1 MDKNELLLDRVR
13 SVVYSDL
20 DTNEM
25 LFRLTSVEDPTLT
38 CTAEGEEITDA
49 IGSVITTLYRAKKAS
64 FSATNSLISLDLAA
78 AQYGTA
84 KNVATNAAKI
94 STPTYEILEAS
105 AGKLTLSK
113 TPNADIKFI
122 YGIDN
127 GEVGT
132 HYESASTAGTD
143 SFVHEAGS
151 TEITLGSAL
160 TGKFYVE
167 YTYDAESA
175 VEIKNKAS
183 NFPGVGKLAIYCYF
197 KDKCNENKVY
207 SGIVLCPKAKINPE
221 QIELALTSTG
231 KHSFE
236 MTMMKDY
243 CDEVNDELFSIIVA
257 E

>member
-1 MDKNELLLDRVR
+1 MDKGELILDRVR

-25 LFRLTSVEDPTLT
+25 LFRLTSVEDPTLS

-64 FSATNSLISLDLAA
+64 FSATNSLVSLDLAA
-78 AQYGTA
+78 AQYGTT
-84 KNVATNAAKI
+84 KTIATSTAKI
-94 STPTYEILEAS
+94 STPTYEVLEAS
-105 AGKLTLSK
+105 NGKLTLTK
-113 TPNADIKFI
+113 TPNADIKYI
-122 YGIDN
+122 YGIEN
-127 GEVGT
+127 GEVGK
-132 HYESASTAGTD
+132 HYESAATAGTEN
-143 SFVHEAGS
+143 FTHTANS
-151 TEITLGSAL
+151 TEITLGSEL

-167 YTYDAESA
+167 YNYDTTSA

-231 KHSFE
+231 KHGFE